1 LKQTIKAIF
10 FDIDG
15 TLITT
20 QKAVSKNVISE
31 VHRVQKDYKVPMY
44 YISARMPKAIN
55 TVGDQLKLSELMMAY
70 TGALILD
77 NNKIIRESHIT
88 PNISSIVVREAADA
102 AIEYIGIYAYDNWYV
117 NGDNYWTQ
125 REIMG
130 TKVQPEMVDINS
142 FSPGIT
148 HKIML
153 RDIPE
158 KISAIEEK
166 LRDHA
171 ELNVFKTKDTTLEI
185 FDSSCS
191 KAVSVKFISQH
202 FNIPLES
209 MMAVGDSEGDKE
221 MLQTVGYGIAMGNAE
236 ESIKEI
242 AFDVTSSNDEDGVA
256 QALKKYFP

>member
-31 VHRVQKDYKVPMY
+31 VNRVQHDYKVPMY

-55 TVGDQLKLSELMMAY
+55 TVGDQLKLSELMIAY

-77 NNKIIRESHIT
+77 KDKILRESHIT
-88 PNISSIVVREAADA
+88 SDISSIIVQEAAEA
-102 AIEYIGIYAYDNWYV
+102 AIEYIGIYSYDNWYV

-130 TKVQPEMVDINS
+130 TKVQPEMVDIKS
-142 FSPGIT
+142 FSTGIT

-158 KISAIEEK
+158 KIEVIDEK
-166 LRDHA
+166 LRAHP

-185 FDSSCS
+185 FDNSCS
-191 KAVSVKFISQH
+191 KAVSVKFMSSH

-221 MLQTVGYGIAMGNAE
+221 MIQTVGYGIAMGNAE
-236 ESIKEI
+236 ETIKEI
-242 AFDVTSSNDEDGVA
+242 AFDVTTSNDEDGVA